1 MGGTQT
7 QTSERQRPGRPRSE
21 RSRQSILAAAGALL
35 HEQGLRAMTIEAV
48 AARAGVSKKTIYRWW
63 PSRGVLALDAI
74 YAEWS
79 RARGVVP
86 NRGTLQRDLRA
97 RMRATVRV
105 LNSPALGS
113 TLAALIA
120 EAQTDPE
127 LAHAYNEH
135 VLMPLREQIAV
146 ILERA
151 ITRGELPTDLDRE
164 AAIDLL
170 QGPLFLRLLH
180 THAPLDQPF
189 ADTIVRLAIGGLQD
203 GTAGKPQTRTK
214 PGLPDGPRPPT

>member
-1 MGGTQT
+1 MGGNPT
-7 QTSERQRPGRPRSE
+7 QTSQRQRPGRPRSE
-21 RSRQSILAAAGALL
+21 QSRQSILAAAAALL
-35 HEQGLRAMTIEAV
+35 HEQGLRAMSIEAV

-63 PSRGVLALDAI
+63 PSKGVLALDAI

-86 NRGTLQRDLRA
+86 NRGTLQGDLRT

-113 TLAALIA
+113 TLVALIA
-120 EAQTDPE
+120 EAQADPE
-127 LAHAYNEH
+127 LADAYGEH
-135 VLMPLREQIAV
+135 VLMPLREQVRV

-170 QGPLFLRLLH
+170 QGPLYLRLLH
-180 THAPLDQPF
+180 THAPLDQAF
-189 ADTIVRLAIGGLQD
+189 ADTIVRLAIGGMRQD
-203 GTAGKPQTRTK
+203 GTAGNS
-214 PGLPDGPRPPT
+214 

>member
-1 MGGTQT
+1 MGTGPTNTPQ
-7 QTSERQRPGRPRSE
+7 RQRPGRPRSE
-21 RSRQSILAAAGALL
+21 RSRRSILAAAAALL
-35 HEQGLRAMTIEAV
+35 HERGLQAMSIEAV
-48 AARAGVSKKTIYRWW
+48 AARAGVSKTTIYRWW

-86 NRGTLQRDLRA
+86 NRGTLQGDLRS

-105 LNSPALGS
+105 LNSLALGS

-120 EAQTDPE
+120 EAQTDAE
-127 LAHAYNEH
+127 LADAYNEH
-135 VLMPLREQIAV
+135 VLMPLRAQIAV

-151 ITRGELPTDLDRE
+151 ITRGELPTDLDRD

-180 THAPLDQPF
+180 THAPLDQRF
-189 ADTIVRLAIGGLQD
+189 ADTIVRLAIGGLQE
-203 GTAGKPQTRTK
+203 GTASKP
-214 PGLPDGPRPPT
+214 

>member
-1 MGGTQT
+1 MGTSQT
-7 QTSERQRPGRPRSE
+7 ETSQRQRPGRPRSD
-21 RSRQSILAAAGALL
+21 RSRRAILAAAAALL
-35 HEQGLRAMTIEAV
+35 HEQGLRAMSIEAV

-63 PSRGVLALDAI
+63 PSKGMLALDAI

-86 NRGTLQRDLRA
+86 NRGTLQGDLRS

-105 LNSPALGS
+105 LNSPTLGS

-120 EAQTDPE
+120 EAQADPE
-127 LAHAYNEH
+127 LAHAYTER
-135 VLMPLREQIAV
+135 VLVPLRAQIRL

-151 ITRGELPTDLDRE
+151 IERGELPANVDLE

-170 QGPLFLRLLH
+170 QGPLYIRLLH
-180 THAPLDQPF
+180 THAPLDQRF
-189 ADTIVRLAIGGLQD
+189 ADAIVRLATGGLRD
-203 GTAGKPQTRTK
+203 GTAKPR
-214 PGLPDGPRPPT
+214 L

>member
-1 MGGTQT
+1 MGGNQIH
-7 QTSERQRPGRPRSE
+7 TSQRQRPGRPRSE
-21 RSRQSILAAAGALL
+21 RSRKSILAAAAALL
-35 HEQGLRAMTIEAV
+35 HEQGLRAMSIEAV

-63 PSRGVLALDAI
+63 PSKGVLALDAI

-86 NRGTLQRDLRA
+86 NRGTLEGDLRS

-120 EAQTDPE
+120 EAQADPE
-127 LAHAYNEH
+127 LADAYSEH
-135 VLMPLREQIAV
+135 VLVPLREQIRV

-151 ITRGELPTDLDRE
+151 VTRGELPPDLDRE

-170 QGPLFLRLLH
+170 QGPLYLRLLH
-180 THAPLDQPF
+180 THAPLDQRF
-189 ADTIVRLAIGGLQD
+189 ADTVVELAIGGMQD
-203 GTAGKPQTRTK
+203 GTAGTR
-214 PGLPDGPRPPT
+214 RA

>member
-7 QTSERQRPGRPRSE
+7 QTSERQRPGHPRSE

-63 PSRGVLALDAI
+63 PSRGVLA
-74 YAEWS
+74 
-79 RARGVVP
+79 
-86 NRGTLQRDLRA
+86 
-97 RMRATVRV
+97 
-105 LNSPALGS
+105 
-113 TLAALIA
+113 
-120 EAQTDPE
+120 
-127 LAHAYNEH
+127 HAYNEH
-135 VLMPLREQIAV
+135 VLMPLRAQIAV

-214 PGLPDGPRPPT
+214 PGLPHGPRPPT

>member
-1 MGGTQT
+1 MGGNQT
-7 QTSERQRPGRPRSE
+7 PTPERQRAGRPRSE
-21 RSRQSILAAAGALL
+21 RSRQSILAAAAALL
-35 HEQGLRAMTIEAV
+35 REQGLRAMSIEAV

-63 PSRGVLALDAI
+63 PSKGVLALDAI

-86 NRGTLQRDLRA
+86 NRGTLERDLRS

-120 EAQTDPE
+120 EAQADPE
-127 LAHAYNEH
+127 LADAYNEH
-135 VLMPLREQIAV
+135 VLLPLRAQISA

-151 ITRGELPTDLDRE
+151 IARGELPADLDRE
-164 AAIDLL
+164 AAVDLL

-180 THAPLDQPF
+180 THAPLDQRF
-189 ADTIVRLAIGGLQD
+189 ADTVVRFAVAGLQD
-203 GTAGKPQTRTK
+203 GAAAKP
-214 PGLPDGPRPPT
+214 